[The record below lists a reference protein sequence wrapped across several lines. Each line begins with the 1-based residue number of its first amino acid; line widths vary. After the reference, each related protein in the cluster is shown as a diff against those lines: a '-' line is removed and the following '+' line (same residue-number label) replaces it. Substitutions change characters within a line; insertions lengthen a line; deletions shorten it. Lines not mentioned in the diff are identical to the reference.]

1 MILPAL
7 MSICCLLFGHHTSSL
22 TTAFSTTR
30 RSLITSTSFIATK
43 SKYHPQVVSLLNRSS
58 STTIRL
64 MSSLSSLTSST
75 LPTKWSDVVLNKS
88 PSNINNIKT
97 YTTNLFPPLTSKS
110 HKGSHGRIAIIGGSD
125 KYTGAPYYAAQSAL
139 NFGVDLVTV
148 FCAKE
153 ASVPIKCYSPELMVQ
168 SVYSIE
174 ALNTLQKEEN
184 VLLKQ
189 LEECKQSNDIIMDT
203 TTADDDNDTANNG
216 NSQEM
221 EQMLNKLEHSNE
233 KQHLLIASELQSEN
247 DKMDELADRLSKMK
261 RLGQQLQEVKDRQ
274 DAYINESVE
283 SIIEMLPSLHALC
296 IGPGLGRHSLVFK
309 VVSQVIHKAM
319 ELELALVLDADSLYM
334 LSLEEYSKLL
344 VELRGYEK
352 CVMTPNVME
361 MRRLNDALSSSN
373 ASSINSNVCPAENHN
388 IIVQKGSVDTIS
400 NIHSTMYCE
409 EEGGL
414 KRSGGIGDVLAGTIS
429 AFMAWNTM
437 LETDSD
443 DIDGIRQQQ
452 RVFACWTACVA
463 VKKATKS
470 AYDKK
475 RRSMSAL
482 DISGEIGNVLDDIE
496 HGLD

>member
-1 MILPAL
+1 
-7 MSICCLLFGHHTSSL
+7 MSISCLLLFGRHTTF
-22 TTAFSTTR
+22 TTAFSATR
-30 RSLITSTSFIATK
+30 YTLVSSTSFIATK
-43 SKYHPQVVSLLNRSS
+43 SKYHPQVQVVSTIYRSS

-64 MSSLSSLTSST
+64 MSSLSSTSST
-75 LPTKWSDVVLNKS
+75 SSLPTKWSDILNNNKS
-88 PSNINNIKT
+88 SSNKNNTKT
-97 YTTNLFPPLTSKS
+97 YTNNLFPPLTTIS

-139 NFGVDLVTV
+139 NCGVDLVTV
-148 FCAKE
+148 FCAQE

-174 ALNTLQKEEN
+174 ALNTLQKEEDI
-184 VLLKQ
+184 LLTQ

-203 TTADDDNDTANNG
+203 TTTADADTSNNNN

-221 EQMLNKLEHSNE
+221 EQMLNKLENSNE
-233 KQHLLIASELQSEN
+233 KQNLLIASELQSEN

-274 DAYINESVE
+274 DEYINESVE
-283 SIIEMLPSLHALC
+283 SIIEMLPTLHALC
-296 IGPGLGRHSLVFK
+296 IGPGLGRHPLVFK
-309 VVSQVIHKAM
+309 VVSQVIYKAM
-319 ELELALVLDADSLYM
+319 ELNWALVLDADALYM
-334 LSLEEYSKLL
+334 LSLEKYNKLL

-361 MRRLNDALSSSN
+361 MRRLNDALLSGVGG
-373 ASSINSNVCPAENHN
+373 SINGDLSENHN
-388 IIVQKGSVDTIS
+388 IIVQKGSIDTIS
-400 NIHSTMYCE
+400 NIHSTMNCE

-429 AFMAWNTM
+429 AFMAWNII
-437 LETDSD
+437 LGS
-443 DIDGIRQQQ
+443 DIDSIDVGKKQQH

-463 VKKATKS
+463 VKKATKA
-470 AYDKK
+470 AYDEK

-482 DISGEIGNVLDDIE
+482 DVSGESSSVP
-496 HGLD
+496 

>member
-1 MILPAL
+1 
-7 MSICCLLFGHHTSSL
+7 
-22 TTAFSTTR
+22 
-30 RSLITSTSFIATK
+30 
-43 SKYHPQVVSLLNRSS
+43 
-58 STTIRL
+58 
-64 MSSLSSLTSST
+64 MSSLSSTMTSSS
-75 LPTKWSDVVLNKS
+75 LPTKWLDILLNSDKS
-88 PSNINNIKT
+88 SNDNNIKT
-97 YTTNLFPPLTSKS
+97 YINNLFPPLTNKS
-110 HKGSHGRIAIIGGSD
+110 HKGSHGRVAIIGGSD

-139 NFGVDLVTV
+139 NCGVDLVTV
-148 FCAKE
+148 FCAQE
-153 ASVPIKCYSPELMVQ
+153 AAVPIKCYSPELMVQ

-174 ALNTLQKEEN
+174 ALNTLQKEED
-184 VLLKQ
+184 VLLKK

-203 TTADDDNDTANNG
+203 TTNTADDDTTN

-221 EQMLNKLEHSNE
+221 EQMLNKLENSNE
-233 KQHLLIASELQSEN
+233 KQHLLIANELQSEN

-274 DAYINESVE
+274 DEYINESVE
-283 SIIEMLPSLHALC
+283 SITTMLPSLHALC
-296 IGPGLGRHSLVFK
+296 IGPGLGRHSLIFK

-319 ELELALVLDADSLYM
+319 ELELALVLDADALYM
-334 LSLEEYSKLL
+334 LSLQEYNTLL

-361 MRRLNDALSSSN
+361 MRRLNHALSSSN
-373 ASSINSNVCPAENHN
+373 GASSIISESKENRN

-400 NIHSTMYCE
+400 NIHSTMFCE

-429 AFMAWNTM
+429 AFMAWNTI
-437 LETDSD
+437 LETNSG
-443 DIDGIRQQQ
+443 DIEVAKKQQQ

-463 VKKATKS
+463 VKKGTNT

-482 DISGEIGNVLDDIE
+482 NVLGEIGTVLDDIE
-496 HGLD
+496 QGLD

>member
-1 MILPAL
+1 
-7 MSICCLLFGHHTSSL
+7 MSICCSFLLFGHHTF
-22 TTAFSTTR
+22 TTAFSATR
-30 RSLITSTSFIATK
+30 RALVSSTFISTK
-43 SKYHPQVVSLLNRSS
+43 SKYHPQVVSSISKRSS
-58 STTIRL
+58 IRL
-64 MSSLSSLTSST
+64 MSSLSSITSSS
-75 LPTKWSDVVLNKS
+75 LPTKWSDVLLNKS
-88 PSNINNIKT
+88 ASNNNIKT
-97 YTTNLFPPLTSKS
+97 YKNNIFPPLSSKS

-139 NFGVDLVTV
+139 NCGVDLVTI
-148 FCAKE
+148 FCAQE

-174 ALNTLQKEEN
+174 KLNTLQKEEDT
-184 VLLKQ
+184 LLNQ
-189 LEECKQSNDIIMDT
+189 LEEYKQSNDIIMDT
-203 TTADDDNDTANNG
+203 TTADDDNDTAN

-233 KQHLLIASELQSEN
+233 KQHLLIQTELQSEN

-274 DAYINESVE
+274 DTYINESVE
-283 SIIEMLPSLHALC
+283 SIIQMLPSLHALC
-296 IGPGLGRHSLVFK
+296 IGPGLGRHSLAFK
-309 VVSQVIHKAM
+309 VVSQVIYKAM
-319 ELELALVLDADSLYM
+319 ELELAVVLDADALYM
-334 LSLEEYSKLL
+334 LSLEEYRKLL
-344 VELRGYEK
+344 VELRGYDK

-361 MRRLNDALSSSN
+361 MRRLNEALSSNGGSTI
-373 ASSINSNVCPAENHN
+373 SSQSTTEHHN

-429 AFMAWNTM
+429 AFIAWDTII
-437 LETDSD
+437 ETDSD
-443 DIDGIRQQQ
+443 DIDVTKKQQQ

-463 VKKATKS
+463 VKKATKA

-482 DISGEIGNVLDDIE
+482 DVSGEIGNVLNDIE
-496 HGLD
+496 QGLV